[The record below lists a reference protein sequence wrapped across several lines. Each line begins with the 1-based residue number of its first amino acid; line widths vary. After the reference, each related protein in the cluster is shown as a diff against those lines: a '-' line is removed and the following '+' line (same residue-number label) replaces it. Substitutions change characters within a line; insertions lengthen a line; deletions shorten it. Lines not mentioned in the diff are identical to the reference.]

1 MDAELGRTAGGDL
14 AIGGGVWPQDD
25 ARSRANRRLF
35 SLYSLREIVQQA
47 FAGLLQH
54 RMRAALSMLGVSWG
68 IVSVVMLL
76 AYGNGFRGALV
87 AGFNGAF
94 GAGVVV
100 GWPGQTSMQ
109 AGGERAGHRVQ
120 ITAADV
126 EAMRDLPM
134 VRSVSPEYVN
144 RLPVA
149 FGERMGTYA
158 IRGVDADYGPM
169 RSEIPESGGRF
180 ISAEDIQL
188 HRRVAFI
195 GTDVQKKLFGT
206 MPAEGMTVRIAGQPF
221 EVIGVLADKV
231 QLSSYFSPD
240 KQSVF
245 VPYTTMSQLADT
257 RYVRVFVFQAVSPLM
272 EPKAVSEVRSWLAQ
286 RYRYNAADK
295 RALVTDGSEES
306 LQVVSGMTIGLKI
319 VLGFIGVLT
328 LMIGG
333 VGIMNIM
340 FVSVTERTR
349 EIGLRKA
356 LGATRGEILLQF
368 LLEALATT
376 FAGGL
381 TGIVVSYI
389 LVWIFSPRPFLAE
402 LLDDRSR
409 VTDIHLVLSFE
420 LLAISSAILI
430 VVGLISGLLPAL
442 RASRMDPIESLRY
455 E

>member
-1 MDAELGRTAGGDL
+1 MEPEVAMHVGG
-14 AIGGGVWPQDD
+14 WPAVDD
-25 ARSRANRRLF
+25 RHARANRRLF
-35 SLYSLREIVQQA
+35 SMFSLRELA
-47 FAGLLQH
+47 REALAGLTQH
-54 RMRAALSMLGVSWG
+54 RLRAGLSMLGISWG

-109 AGGERAGHRVQ
+109 AGGERAGRPLKV
-120 ITAADV
+120 TAADV
-126 EAMRDLPM
+126 EAIRELPL
-134 VRSVSPEYVN
+134 VRAASPEYIK

-149 FGERMGTYA
+149 FGERLGTYA
-158 IRGVDADYGPM
+158 VRGVNADYGPM
-169 RSEIPESGGRF
+169 RSEIPQPTGRF
-180 ISAEDIQL
+180 LSAEDVQL
-188 HRRVAFI
+188 RRRVAFI
-195 GTDVQKKLFGT
+195 GSDVQKKLFGT
-206 MPAEGMTVRIAGQPF
+206 MPAEGMTIRIAGQPF
-221 EVIGVLADKV
+221 DVVGVLADKV
-231 QLSSYFSPD
+231 QLSSYYSPD

-245 VPYTTMSQLADT
+245 IPFTTMSQLADT
-257 RYVRVFVFQAVSPLM
+257 QYVNVFVFQAVSPLT
-272 EPKAVSEVRSWLAQ
+272 EPKAITEVRGWLAQ
-286 RYRYNAADK
+286 RYRFNPDDK
-295 RALVTDGSEES
+295 RALVANGSEES
-306 LQVVSGMTIGLKI
+306 LQAVSGMTIGLKL

-356 LGATRGEILLQF
+356 LGARRGEILLQF
-368 LLEALATT
+368 LLEALVTT
-376 FAGGL
+376 FAGGVI
-381 TGIVVSYI
+381 GGVVSYV

-420 LLAISSAILI
+420 LLAISTAILV
-430 VVGLISGLLPAL
+430 VVGLVSGLLPAL

>member
-1 MDAELGRTAGGDL
+1 MDGDL
-14 AIGGGVWPQDD
+14 SQTAEPSGWAIGAGDLD
-25 ARSRANRRLF
+25 AAQSRANRRLF
-35 SLYSLREIVQQA
+35 SLFSLREIVREA
-47 FAGLLQH
+47 IFGLTQH
-54 RMRAALSMLGVSWG
+54 RLRAGLSMLGISWG

-100 GWPGQTSMQ
+100 GWPGQTSLQ
-109 AGGERAGHRVQ
+109 AGGERAGQRVRVT
-120 ITAADV
+120 IADV
-126 EAMRDLPM
+126 EAIRELPM
-134 VRSVSPEYVN
+134 VRAASPEFV
-144 RLPVA
+144 RRFPVA
-149 FGERMGTYA
+149 FGERLHTYA
-158 IRGVDADYGPM
+158 IRGVSAEYGPM
-169 RSEIPESGGRF
+169 RSEIPQPTGRF
-180 ISAEDIQL
+180 ISAEDVQL

-206 MPAEGMTVRIAGQPF
+206 MPAEGMTIRIAGQPYD
-221 EVIGVLADKV
+221 VIGVLADKV

-240 KQSVF
+240 KQSIF
-245 VPYTTMSQLADT
+245 IPYTTMSQLTDT
-257 RYVRVFVFQAVSPLM
+257 QYVSVFVFQAVSPLM
-272 EPKAVSEVRSWLAQ
+272 EPKAVSEVRGWLAQ

-295 RALVTDGSEES
+295 RAITTNGSEES
-306 LQVVSGMTIGLKI
+306 LQVVSGMTVGLKI

-356 LGATRGEILLQF
+356 LGAKRGEILLQF
-368 LLEALATT
+368 LLEALVTT
-376 FAGGL
+376 FAGGVI
-381 TGIVVSYI
+381 GVAVSYL

-409 VTDIHLVLSFE
+409 ITDIHLVLSFE
-420 LLAISSAILI
+420 LLAICSAILI